1 MNSKFNKLYQY
12 KNSEP
17 SHKPNRAERRKMMK
31 GQKKKKKTKD
41 IPENMI
47 DLMLACPDC
56 GSIDLIELPSKD
68 IRLLGDRN
76 YPQQFECKDCGSIHY
91 LIELTTNL

>member
-1 MNSKFNKLYQY
+1 MNNRLIKAHYNPKT
-12 KNSEP
+12 

-31 GQKKKKKTKD
+31 GQKKKKTKN

-56 GSIDLIELPSKD
+56 GSIDLMELPSKD
-68 IRLLGDRN
+68 IRILGDRN
-76 YPQQFECKDCGSIHY
+76 YPQQFECKNCGSIHY